1 MEKENSIMIRK
12 TLKSS
17 KVTKTIH
24 GLTIEV
30 DVDNKVY
37 FGRTTKVFRDTFTR
51 SGFGEW
57 IKTGEERIKDGTMTL
72 SSFRCLMYKGQI
84 SVEKNGEKVTL

>member
-1 MEKENSIMIRK
+1 MMRK

-30 DVDNKVY
+30 DVDNKIH
-37 FGRTTKVFRDTFTR
+37 FGKTKVFRDTFTR

-57 IKTGEERIKDGTMTL
+57 SKTGEERIKDGTMTL

-84 SVEKNGEKVTL
+84 TVERNGEKVKL